1 LGGARPARRLTYEA
15 ALAEI
20 TGVGR
25 FGIKLGLERTRAI
38 LAALGNPQAAL
49 RGALVAGTNGKGSVC
64 AFLAAI
70 LEAGGLRSGRLPS
83 PHLSSYRERIL
94 VGEEEIGEAD
104 FAAALDAVRPALR
117 AVAGDQGDA
126 TEFEIL
132 TSMALWHLA
141 PRIDRLVCE
150 VGLGG
155 RLDVTN
161 VLDLG
166 VAVITNVS
174 LDHVRYLGTTIE
186 AIAAEKAAIIKPGN
200 AVVTGCRGSAL
211 AVVERMAE
219 EQQAQLW
226 RLGRELRLRR
236 RDLGWQGSLIDVSG
250 PGFVH
255 RGLHVALAGSFQAE
269 NAALAV
275 AAAEAMADATT
286 GSVAEGLPRARWP
299 GRLERV
305 PGRPVVILDGGH
317 NPEGLR
323 RLASELRRLETGSPL
338 VVVFGAMADKD
349 LARMLAVVRGMRP
362 AAIVFTRAASAEGR
376 AAEAA
381 DLLASWERVGSRTHS
396 DRSPRQAGTGEV
408 AETAR
413 AALERAQVLAG
424 LEGTVLVC
432 GSLYLVGELRPSLT
446 PAPAG

>member
-1 LGGARPARRLTYEA
+1 LGGAPPARRLTYPE

-38 LAALGNPQAAL
+38 LQRLGNPQAGL

-64 AFLAAI
+64 AFVSAI

-94 VGEEEIGEAD
+94 VGEEEISEAD
-104 FAAALDAVRPALR
+104 FAAALEAVRPALE
-117 AVAGDQGDA
+117 AVTDSQGGP

-150 VGLGG
+150 VGMGG

-166 VAVITNVS
+166 VAVVTNVS
-174 LDHVRYLGTTIE
+174 LDHVHYLGKTLA

-200 AVVTGCRGSAL
+200 VAVTGCRGDAL
-211 AVVERMAE
+211 AVVERQA
-219 EQQAQLW
+219 EQQNVQLW
-226 RLGRELRLRR
+226 RLGRELRLQSRF
-236 RDLGWQGSLIDVSG
+236 LGWEGSVIDLSG
-250 PGFVH
+250 PGFAH
-255 RGLHVALAGSFQAE
+255 RGLRVPLAGSFQAE

-275 AAAEAMADATT
+275 AAAEAMGDATPV
-286 GSVAEGLPRARWP
+286 SVRQGLLQARWP
-299 GRLERV
+299 GRLERF
-305 PGRPVVILDGGH
+305 PGRPQVILDGGH

-323 RLASELRRLETGSPL
+323 RLASDLRRLEPGARL

-349 LARMLAVVRGMRP
+349 LPRMLAVVRRMRP
-362 AAIVFTRAASAEGR
+362 AGIFFTKAASAGGR
-376 AAEAA
+376 AAEPA
-381 DLLASWERVGSRTHS
+381 DL
-396 DRSPRQAGTGEV
+396 
-408 AETAR
+408 
-413 AALERAQVLAG
+413 AALWGRVAGGTPSLPSPQGGGTSAAEALDTAVWLAG
-424 LEGTVLVC
+424 GEGTVLVC
-432 GSLYLVGELRPSLT
+432 GSLYLVGELRPLL
-446 PAPAG
+446 AAGSYR

>member
-1 LGGARPARRLTYEA
+1 LGGAPPARRLTYQEA
-15 ALAEI
+15 LSEI

-38 LAALGNPQAAL
+38 LEKLGNPQAGL

-64 AFLAAI
+64 AFLSAI

-94 VGEEEIGEAD
+94 VGEEEISEND
-104 FAAALDAVRPALR
+104 FAAALEAVRPALE
-117 AVAGDQGDA
+117 AVTDSQGGP

-132 TSMALWHLA
+132 TSMAMWHLA

-150 VGLGG
+150 VGMGG

-166 VAVITNVS
+166 VAVVTNVS
-174 LDHVRYLGTTIE
+174 LDHVRYLGSTVE

-200 AVVTGCRGSAL
+200 AVVTGCRGPAL
-211 AVVERMAE
+211 AVVERRAD
-219 EQQAQLW
+219 EQESQLW

-236 RDLGWQGSLIDVSG
+236 RDLGWDGSLIDLSG

-255 RGLHVALAGSFQAE
+255 RRLRVPLAGSFQAE

-275 AAAEAMADATT
+275 ATAEAMGDATPE
-286 GSVAEGLPRARWP
+286 SVRQGLAQARWP
-299 GRLERV
+299 GRLERF
-305 PGRPVVILDGGH
+305 PGHPQVILDGGH

-323 RLASELRRLETGSPL
+323 RLASDLRRLEGDARL
-338 VVVFGAMADKD
+338 IVVFGAMADKD
-349 LARMLAVVRGMRP
+349 LARMLAAVRRMRP
-362 AAIVFTRAASAEGR
+362 SGIIFTKAASAEGR
-376 AAEAA
+376 AAEPAE
-381 DLLASWERVGSRTHS
+381 LANLWESTA
-396 DRSPRQAGTGEV
+396 AGTPSLPSPQGGGSS
-408 AETAR
+408 AAG
-413 AALERAQVLAG
+413 ALERARWLAG
-424 LEGTVLVC
+424 PEGTVLVC
-432 GSLYLVGELRPSLT
+432 GSLYLVGELRPGL
-446 PAPAG
+446 AAL